1 MKIVFTKHA
10 LRDKLPAL
18 KRLGWNITRGKVKS
32 TIRNPKWRGTS
43 KHGQETVMSLV
54 DDKHILRVI
63 FNREGD
69 IIKVIT
75 LHIARRGK
83 YESTL

>member
-10 LRDKLPAL
+10 LEKFVVL
-18 KRLGWNITRGKVKS
+18 KRLGWNITRVKIKQ
-32 TIRNPKWRGTS
+32 TIKKPKWEGTS
-43 KHGQETVMSLV
+43 RFGQETVMSLA

-63 FNREGD
+63 INRADG
-69 IIKVIT
+69 IITVVT
-75 LHIARRGK
+75 FHIARRGT